1 MDFLGLFSGILAASI
16 WGGMYVVSKV
26 VMDVIPPFT
35 LLTLRLL
42 LGFITL
48 FPFLNKSWWIDLNR
62 RQTIRLLGVGG
73 IGYGISL
80 GFQFVGTKLSTAAN
94 GSMVTSAT
102 PAFIILFAA
111 LILHE
116 RISPRRLAALVL
128 ATLGVIIILDPS
140 NIRISNDLFWGNV
153 SLVFAAVT
161 WALYSV
167 LIRVVTR
174 GIPVLLVSAICF
186 LGGLPIIIPGA
197 IFEMRTIGLG
207 MVDLGI
213 ILGVVYVGVVSTGFA
228 MFLWNLAFSRLEAG
242 IASLTFFAQPV
253 VGVGLGTL
261 LLGEQLTPPF
271 YVGGILIGLGLGLSV
286 KWKRLT
292 LSDGVE

>member
-1 MDFLGLFSGILAASI
+1 MDFWGLFSGILAASI

-26 VMDVIPPFT
+26 VLDVIPPFT

-42 LGFITL
+42 LGFFSLLPFIIKYKGGDIT
-48 FPFLNKSWWIDLNR
+48 
-62 RQTIRLLGVGG
+62 RQQIFRLLGVGLV
-73 IGYGISL
+73 GYGISL

-116 RISPRRLAALVL
+116 RISPQRLAALIL
-128 ATLGVIIILDPS
+128 ASIGVIIVLDPRH
-140 NIRISNDLFWGNV
+140 IQISPYLFWGNV
-153 SLVFAAVT
+153 SLILAALT

-174 GIPVLLVSAICF
+174 GIPVLVVSVVCF
-186 LGGLPIIIPGA
+186 LGGLPITIPAA
-197 IFEMRTIGLG
+197 IYEVSTIGLER
-207 MVDLGI
+207 VNLGI
-213 ILGVVYVGVVSTGFA
+213 IFGVVYLGVVSTGLA

-253 VGVGLGTL
+253 VGVGLGTSM
-261 LLGEQLTPPF
+261 LGEQLTPLF
-271 YVGGILIGLGLGLSV
+271 YVGGVLIVLGLVLSV
-286 KWKRLT
+286 DRKKST
-292 LSDGVE
+292 LSNSMK